1 LYRNALFYTAPF
13 QKHGKFLY
21 LDFPKHPWQL
31 IHMSLVIDIDREPTG
46 EWLASVRELEGVS
59 ARDRTRDGALRSA
72 QVLALR
78 ALADQLQ
85 REERTPFAAF
95 SVTAVEG
102 PAILAIRD
110 RAKQTML
117 SLQDQAKATGA
128 SDLSEADIEDEIRA
142 ERSERKSRHVS
153 DPPPRGASGR

>member
-1 LYRNALFYTAPF
+1 
-13 QKHGKFLY
+13 
-21 LDFPKHPWQL
+21 
-31 IHMSLVIDIDREPTG
+31 MSLVIDIDREPTG
-46 EWLASVRELEGVS
+46 EWIASVRELEGVS

-85 REERTPFAAF
+85 RQERAPFAAYA
-95 SVTAVEG
+95 VTAVEG

-110 RAKQTML
+110 RAKQTMR
-117 SLQDQAKATGA
+117 SLQDRAKATGA
-128 SDLSEADIEDEIRA
+128 SDLSEADIDDEIRA

-153 DPPPRGASGR
+153 DPPPRDASGS

>member
-1 LYRNALFYTAPF
+1 VAKAWRL
-13 QKHGKFLY
+13 LY

-110 RAKQTML
+110 RAKKTVR
-117 SLQDQAKATGA
+117 SLQDRAKATGA
-128 SDLSEADIEDEIRA
+128 SDLSEADIEDEIRSA
-142 ERSERKSRHVS
+142 RTQSKQQI
-153 DPPPRGASGR
+153 